1 MFKSVTIALRG
12 SLVALLLAGVAVVA
26 DAQTAQPGAIAK
38 APASEDES
46 IEAGLA
52 ASAQADRARRRAYLG
67 GSDEQ
72 ELTVQASLPQP
83 LRNPDALPTP
93 PKNAPKPSAD

>member
-1 MFKSVTIALRG
+1 MLKSLTIALRG
-12 SLVALLLAGVAVVA
+12 SLVALLLAGMAVVA
-26 DAQTAQPGAIAK
+26 DAQTSHPGATK

-93 PKNAPKPSAD
+93 PKNAPKPAAD